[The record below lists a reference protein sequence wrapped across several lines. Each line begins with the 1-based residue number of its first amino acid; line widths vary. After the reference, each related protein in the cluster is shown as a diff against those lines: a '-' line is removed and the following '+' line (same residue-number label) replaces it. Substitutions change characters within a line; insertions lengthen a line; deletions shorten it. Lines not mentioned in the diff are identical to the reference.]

1 MFTIRS
7 GQVGESELNIESARV
22 VGSGDLNMPAF
33 EVSQEGVTNTRTTS
47 TTVYDDL
54 GRAHTLILD
63 FVQVDVNEWK
73 YSARFM
79 DGETINSG
87 EEGVVEFDELGQ
99 LLSDDSFSINYEP
112 GNGAVSGRVEGQ
124 FVDD

>member
-7 GQVGESELNIESARV
+7 GQMGERELNIESARV
-22 VGSGDLNMPAF
+22 VGSGDINMPAF
-33 EVSQEGVTNTRTTS
+33 QVSQEGVTNTRTTS

-63 FVQVDVNEWK
+63 FVQFDVNEWK

-79 DGETINSG
+79 EGEAKNRW
-87 EEGVVEFDELGQ
+87 EEGG
-99 LLSDDSFSINYEP
+99 
-112 GNGAVSGRVEGQ
+112 GRIGEMGEML
-124 FVDD
+124 